1 MKDTREEMLML
12 KDGFYTALGTPV
24 DEDGNLVERSLVKHI
39 EDQIEA
45 GASGLLLM
53 GSMGIEPYIKQSQ
66 YGKIAKVA
74 ADTVRGRCSLFVGA
88 MDNSVWRVKERLD
101 AIGEVNI
108 DGIVVTTPYYNISP
122 SKDIVAYFKA
132 IADTSR
138 YPVYLYDLP
147 GVTKMKISLDI
158 VSSIIDDSRFAGIK
172 SGDLLLNKQIIKQ
185 YSARPDFSVLFSTLD
200 LFDVAYHYGIAKNL
214 DGMFSCTPKNAMD
227 CYKYFAEG
235 SIELGSKCLEN
246 IISLRNVFATHGIF
260 PSFTVAM
267 NLLGYEGSFG
277 PDYMGKVGAEA
288 REHITNKM
296 KEIGEI

>member
-1 MKDTREEMLML
+1 ML
-12 KDGFYTALGTPV
+12 KEGFYTALGPPV
-24 DEDGNLVERSLVKHI
+24 DDDGNLIERSLVKHI

-66 YGKIAKVA
+66 YGKIAKIA
-74 ADTVRGRCSLFVGA
+74 ANTVKGRCPLFVGA

-101 AIGEVNI
+101 SIGKVNI
-108 DGIVVTTPYYNISP
+108 DGIVVTTPYYNVSP
-122 SKDIVAYFKA
+122 AKDIVEYFKA
-132 IADTSR
+132 VAHASR

-147 GVTKMKISLDI
+147 GVTKIKITLDI
-158 VSSIIDDSRFAGIK
+158 VSSIIKDRRFAGIK
-172 SGDLLLNKQIIKQ
+172 SGDLLLNKQIINDFSKR
-185 YSARPDFSVLFSTLD
+185 SDFSVLFSTLD
-200 LFDVAYHYGIAKNL
+200 LFDVAYNYGITKNL
-214 DGMFSCTPKNAMD
+214 DGMFSCTSKNAAH

-235 SIELGSKCLEN
+235 NMESGMKYLEN
-246 IISLRNVFATHGIF
+246 IISLRDVFAAYGIF

-277 PDYMGKVGAEA
+277 PDYMGVAGDEA
-288 REHITNKM
+288 KEHIAAKM